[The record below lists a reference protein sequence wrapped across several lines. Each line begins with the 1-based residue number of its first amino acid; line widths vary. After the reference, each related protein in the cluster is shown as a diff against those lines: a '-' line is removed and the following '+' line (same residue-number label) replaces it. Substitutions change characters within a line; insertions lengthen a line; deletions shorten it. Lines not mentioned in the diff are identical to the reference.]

1 VATVARTRSK
11 VGELADVVRAV
22 AGAFRKHSLSAH
34 TGAIAFRLLVA
45 LVPLVLLGLALLGAL
60 GLEDVWRDSL
70 APAVQ
75 ERVSSPVFTA
85 IDYSVEEIFASGSA
99 GLLAFASLLLLWE
112 LTRAVRA
119 VTLGLNAIH
128 DVGETRSRGRLVVTT
143 LALAVA
149 CGVGVVGSLLS
160 VIVVPRLGV
169 EGVAH
174 VLLTILAWAV
184 AVALLGVVVGLLV
197 RYAPAE
203 QPSAS
208 WASAGSAL
216 VVGTWVI
223 ASLAFG
229 WWAGSVANYKSAVG
243 SLTVFLLLTAY
254 VLVSAG
260 IFLIG
265 VEVDELGREESRG

>member
-1 VATVARTRSK
+1 MATVARTRSK
-11 VGELADVVRAV
+11 VGELAEVVRAV

-34 TGAIAFRLLVA
+34 TGSIAFRLLVA

-85 IDYSVEEIFASGSA
+85 LDYSVEEIFASGSA

-128 DVGETRSRGRLVVTT
+128 DVGETRSRGRLAVTT

-169 EGVAH
+169 EGVGH

-243 SLTVFLLLTAY
+243 VLLAFLVLTTY
-254 VLVSAG
+254 VLTSTT
-260 IFLIG
+260 IFLVG
-265 VEVDELGREESRG
+265 VQMDELARKGGR